1 MNQGLLALAMVAGSL
16 AAFNPCGFALL
27 PAYLSLLVADP
38 ATGDEE
44 PGGSARMPAVLR
56 ALRFTAGM
64 TAGFV
69 AVFGT
74 FGLVITPLAL
84 SVERYLPYFTILVG
98 VTLLGL
104 GAWLLSGHELM
115 IRRLSGR
122 GRGPNLSWWSQVAY
136 GATFA
141 VASLSCTIGPF
152 LAITSTSLSGRDAIE
167 VIQTYV
173 AYALGMGTVILV
185 LALTVA
191 IARASVSARIRR
203 AQAHINRA
211 SGLFL
216 IVAGG
221 YVAWYGWYEVR
232 VLSGR
237 TTHDVVV
244 DTGLRAQSAVTRF
257 VAQLGAAG
265 LLVTVLVTLLTVLGM
280 LALSLA
286 ARRRRRAQRI
296 GFATQATHP
305 ARPHKERAT
314 R

>member
-1 MNQGLLALAMVAGSL
+1 MNQGLLALALVAGAL

-38 ATGDEE
+38 AAGDEQ
-44 PGGSARMPAVLR
+44 PVGTTRVPAVLR

-84 SVERYLPYFTILVG
+84 SVERYLPYLTILVG

-104 GAWLLSGHELM
+104 GAWLLSGREVM
-115 IRRLSGR
+115 IRRLSNR
-122 GRGPNLSWWSQVAY
+122 GKGPTLSWWSQVAY

-141 VASLSCTIGPF
+141 VASLSCTVGPF

-167 VIQTYV
+167 VMQTYV

-191 IARASVSARIRR
+191 IARASVSARIRG

-211 SGLFL
+211 SGFIL
-216 IVAGG
+216 IVSGG

-244 DTGLRAQSAVTRF
+244 DTALRAQGAVTRF

-286 ARRRRRAQRI
+286 ARRRRRAQPLD
-296 GFATQATHP
+296 FATQATHR

-314 R
+314 